1 MRASTPQRR
10 DPAIWLALDAAGTI
24 IGTMDDDQLYGMLT
38 RLMALSPE
46 GEAGRNALV
55 REVCAE
61 AMSLPPLAAQ
71 GDADDDPQLA
81 EFAEQ
86 FAVDVSVITDQ
97 QRSAFMAAL
106 GHKAFG
112 VAALIFIA
120 DFIPRVRAGLT
131 ALGFAPVVDPVT
143 WDRDTDAVDLLLNQF
158 APMVGALRAL
168 DPVTTEV
175 VRLRGAVAHN
185 CRLCKSLREGA
196 ALDAG
201 GTESMYSDIEH
212 YEASDLLDER
222 HKAALRYVDALIW
235 TPSKIDADVAVGVQ
249 SHFSDAEALELT
261 LDVMRNA
268 TNKIAVALGGDAP
281 RVSEGTERYL
291 LGVDGQPVYS

>member
-1 MRASTPQRR
+1 
-10 DPAIWLALDAAGTI
+10 
-24 IGTMDDDQLYGMLT
+24 MDDDQLYGMLT

-61 AMSLPPLAAQ
+61 AMSLPPLPAQ
-71 GDADDDPQLA
+71 DSADDDPRLA

-86 FAVDVSVITDQ
+86 FAVDVSVITDE
-97 QRSAFMAAL
+97 QRAAFMAAL
-106 GHKAFG
+106 GRKAFG

-120 DFIPRVRAGLT
+120 DFVPRVRAGLT
-131 ALGFAPVVDPVT
+131 ALGFAPVVDPVA

-212 YEASDLLDER
+212 YETSDLLDER

-235 TPSKIDADVAVGVQ
+235 TPSKIDSDVAAGVS

-268 TNKIAVALGGDAP
+268 TNKIAVALGADAP